1 MRKTYNY
8 FVSYSYLE
16 TMSGTIKM
24 SNYYRSF
31 KHKII
36 YSDILKLQKE
46 IEKAYL
52 VYSVEIINYILI
64 SVTYEKE

>member
-1 MRKTYNY
+1 
-8 FVSYSYLE
+8 
-16 TMSGTIKM
+16 MSGTIKM